1 MARLTIISPEGR
13 HEAELQGHNTLG
25 RHPNNTVQVLDRIV
39 SKEHCHID
47 FVDGR
52 FLLRDLG
59 SLNGTFVNGERV
71 SERVLN
77 PGDEITL
84 GSTRILYDGEVA
96 LRAGRPIP
104 PGYGIGGGPSP
115 SPMSPS
121 PMSPSPMAGQPPAP
135 SFSPMVG
142 SGPPLPFA
150 PQNSPPPVPPS
161 GGFAPPSGGF
171 NPATGQPNVGPPIG
185 ATTPFGP
192 PNRGPSQQI
201 PQQQPFQQPSVPP
214 RPMAPIANLANAAS
228 GSLAGLPGLPSK
240 PPNELSKVTIAPG
253 MVESHIR
260 TRLGMEQNFLPE
272 KLVADVDSL
281 RRDYEKL
288 RVSYELAR
296 AIGAEL
302 DIQKVLDRILAAAFQ
317 ILQADR
323 GIVLLYNDEKKLEPR
338 AVRTRAGTQDP
349 NEPLLISSTI
359 VEQVAS
365 QRQAVLSS
373 DATVDSRFG
382 GAHSIIMQGIRSSM
396 AVPLMHSDE
405 LFGMML
411 LDSQIATNAFT
422 EKDLQLF
429 QNVANQAA
437 IAVQNSLYARKLEAE
452 AVTRE
457 RFQRLLSPAIAQQVL
472 EGKVAIQKGG
482 EGRETTVLFTDIRG
496 FTSMSE
502 SENPQVI
509 VDMLNEYFEL
519 MVEVIFKYEGTL
531 DKFVGDEIMALYG
544 APVTHGDD
552 AIRCVRTAVE
562 MLEVLAELNAARVR
576 AGAPEVRIGI
586 GINTGH
592 VVAGYIGSSKALEY
606 TVIGDTVNT
615 GARLCSVA
623 KAGEII
629 ISQSTYEQIGDRFDV
644 VELPPV
650 QVKGK
655 SQALKIYNVIG
666 EKRGSFGSERTR
678 PA

>member
-13 HEAELQGHNTLG
+13 QEADLQGHNTLG

-39 SKEHCHID
+39 SKEHCHVD

-52 FLLRDLG
+52 FVLRDLG
-59 SLNGTFVNGERV
+59 SLNGTFINGERV
-71 SERVLN
+71 SERVLH

-84 GSTRILYDGEVA
+84 GSTRILFDGDGA
-96 LRAGRPIP
+96 TRLGRPVP
-104 PGYGIGGGPSP
+104 PGYGFGGAPGFPSSPVAAPVPSSAIVPGSPQAPSGSPQALPGSPPALPPSP
-115 SPMSPS
+115 FSSGASPTPGLPGSLP
-121 PMSPSPMAGQPPAP
+121 G
-135 SFSPMVG
+135 G
-142 SGPPLPFA
+142 SG
-150 PQNSPPPVPPS
+150 
-161 GGFAPPSGGF
+161 
-171 NPATGQPNVGPPIG
+171 
-185 ATTPFGP
+185 TTPFGP
-192 PNRGPSQQI
+192 PNRGSAANSP
-201 PQQQPFQQPSVPP
+201 PFAPSVPSGAPLSQPP
-214 RPMAPIANLANAAS
+214 RPMAPLPNLASAAQAAIAS
-228 GSLAGLPGLPSK
+228 LPSK
-240 PPNELSKVTIAPG
+240 APSELSKVTIAPG

-272 KLVADVDSL
+272 KLLTDVEAL

-323 GIVLLYNDEKKLEPR
+323 GIVLLYNDDKKLEPR

-359 VEQVAS
+359 VEQVAT

-437 IAVQNSLYARKLEAE
+437 IAVQNSLYAKKLEAE

-482 EGRETTVLFTDIRG
+482 EGRQTTVLFTDIRG

-562 MLEVLAELNAARVR
+562 MLDVLRELNAARVR

-629 ISQSTYEQIGDRFDV
+629 ISQSTYEQIGDHFDV

-666 EKRGSFGSERTR
+666 EKRGNFDSDRTR